1 MKDEWWKWRWWK
13 WSGVGGWVDGGGD
26 GEGHLL
32 VIFCGRHKWVTLKAI
47 IKKANVWN
55 RNASDIPE
63 TLIIRNTET

>member
-1 MKDEWWKWRWWK
+1 M
-13 WSGVGGWVDGGGD
+13 DGGGD

-55 RNASDIPE
+55 RNASDIPK
-63 TLIIRNTET
+63 TLIIRHAVA